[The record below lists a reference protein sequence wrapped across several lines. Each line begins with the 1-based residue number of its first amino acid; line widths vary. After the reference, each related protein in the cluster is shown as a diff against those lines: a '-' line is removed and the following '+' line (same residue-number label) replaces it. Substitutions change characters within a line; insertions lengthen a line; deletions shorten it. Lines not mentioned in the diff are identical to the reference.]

1 MEKKTTHI
9 FRKEKGQIVVHGE
22 VNLTDLEGGLRT
34 QKKRNDVEGRRVEED
49 TWAEMKCI

>member
-22 VNLTDLEGGLRT
+22 VNLTDVNGNEIPHG
-34 QKKRNDVEGRRVEED
+34 E
-49 TWAEMKCI
+49 